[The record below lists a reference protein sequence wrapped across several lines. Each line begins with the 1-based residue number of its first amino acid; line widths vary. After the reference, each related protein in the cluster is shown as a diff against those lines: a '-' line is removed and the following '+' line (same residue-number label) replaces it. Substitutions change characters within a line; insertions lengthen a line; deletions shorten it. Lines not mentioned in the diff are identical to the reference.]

1 MKFNIVT
8 LGCKVNSY
16 ESNYI
21 RDLFLNEGY
30 IEDQDNP
37 DVVVINTCTVT
48 DTSDSKSLKIIRSNM
63 RNHEN
68 SIFIVM
74 GCYAQI
80 NSDVLKNMNVNIII
94 GNHNKS
100 KALDYLKEYLKN
112 KKQIIDIQDM
122 NTVPFDE
129 MVLNNFN
136 KTRAFVKIEDGC
148 ENFCSYCIIPY
159 TRGKVRSKRVGD
171 VISEITTLV
180 KNGHKEIVLTG
191 IHTGHYGDG
200 EVTFSTLLER
210 ICKIDGLERIRISS
224 IEITELDDK
233 FLEVLKNNP
242 KIVDHIHI
250 PVQSGSNKILKDMN
264 RKYDKEYFINEIE
277 KIRSIRPSISIT
289 TNLIVG
295 FPGETEELFNETI
308 DTINKI
314 RFSKIHVFPYSR
326 RKNTPADTFENQIPE
341 NIKHERVRKII
352 DLSKELEIEYMTK
365 FIGNKLSFI
374 PEMRKDEYLV
384 GHTKNYISIKY
395 KTDIPLT
402 HDEITVTLDHVEY
415 PYVLAK

>member
-1 MKFNIVT
+1 MKFNIIT
-8 LGCKVNSY
+8 LGCKVNTY

-21 RDLFLNEGY
+21 RDTFLNEGY
-30 IEDQDNP
+30 KEDIDNP
-37 DVVVINTCTVT
+37 DIVVINTCTVT
-48 DTSDSKSLKIIRSNM
+48 DTADSKSLKIIRSNM
-63 RNHEN
+63 RKYEN
-68 SIFIVM
+68 SIFVVM
-74 GCYAQI
+74 GCFAQL
-80 NSDVLKNMNVNIII
+80 NSKILKDMNVNVII

-100 KALDYLKEYLKN
+100 KVLEYIKEYLN
-112 KKQIIDIQDM
+112 TKKQIVDITDM
-122 NTVPFDE
+122 TKVPFDE
-129 MVLNNFN
+129 MKLNNFN

-180 KNGHKEIVLTG
+180 QNGHKEIVLTG
-191 IHTGHYGDG
+191 IHTGHYEDND
-200 EVTFSTLLER
+200 VTFSTLLER
-210 ICKIDGLERIRISS
+210 ICKIEGLERIRISS

-233 FLEVLKNNP
+233 FLEVLKNNL

-250 PVQSGSNKILKDMN
+250 PVQSGSNEILKSMN

-277 KIRSIRPSISIT
+277 KIRSIRPDISIT
-289 TNLIVG
+289 TDLIVG
-295 FPGETEELFNETI
+295 FPNETEELFNETI
-308 DTINKI
+308 DTLNKI

-326 RKNTPADTFENQIPE
+326 RKGTPADLMNNQIPE

-352 DLSKELEIEYMTK
+352 DISKDLEIEYMNK
-365 FIGNKLSFI
+365 FIGKKLSFI
-374 PEMRKDEYLV
+374 PEMKKDGYLV

-395 KTDIPLT
+395 KTNMPLI
-402 HDEITVTLDHVEY
+402 HDEIEVELDSIEY

>member
-8 LGCKVNSY
+8 LGCKVNAY

-21 RDLFLNEGY
+21 RDIFLNEKF
-30 IEDQDNP
+30 IEDEENP
-37 DVVVINTCTVT
+37 DVIVINTCTVT

-63 RNHEN
+63 RKHEN

-74 GCYAQI
+74 GCFAQI
-80 NSDVLKNMNVNIII
+80 NYNVLKDMNVNIII
-94 GNHNKS
+94 GNHNKT
-100 KALDYLKEYLKN
+100 KALEYLKEYLKN

-122 NTVPFDE
+122 NKVPFDE

-171 VISEITTLV
+171 VISEITNLV
-180 KNGHKEIVLTG
+180 NNGHKEIVLTG
-191 IHTGHYGDG
+191 IHTGHYSDN
-200 EVTFSTLLER
+200 EVTFSMLLER

-250 PVQSGSNKILKDMN
+250 PVQSGSDEILKNMN
-264 RKYDKEYFINEIE
+264 RKYDKKYFIDEIE

-289 TNLIVG
+289 TDLIVG

-308 DTINKI
+308 NTINKI
-314 RFSKIHVFPYSR
+314 KFSKIHVFPYSR

-352 DLSKELEIEYMTK
+352 DLSKNLEIEYMSK
-365 FIGNKLSFI
+365 FLGQELSFI
-374 PEMRKDEYLV
+374 PEMKKDGYLV

-395 KTDIPLT
+395 KTDENLT
-402 HDEITVTLDHVEY
+402 HDEITVKLDKIEY
-415 PYVLAK
+415 PYVIAK